1 MKWSITIHRH
11 INTHFFYLIKIL
23 LSFAKQLAR
32 KQDMNVAP
40 SHDNKF
46 IDLKIIIFD
55 LLQGSHVDCYML
67 YHCHHGKAY

>member
-11 INTHFFYLIKIL
+11 INTFFYLIKIL
-23 LSFAKQLAR
+23 LSFAKQFAR

-46 IDLKIIIFD
+46 IDLKIII
-55 LLQGSHVDCYML
+55 
-67 YHCHHGKAY
+67 